1 MNAIK
6 DKAFKH
12 LFTYVEIIT
21 DFLERLYSYFG
32 IEGDLNIKYLN
43 GEQLIPGEYINTKDF
58 YGDIVAETKDT
69 IISLEAYTNY
79 MPFSEK
85 KSFSYAARLY
95 GSQLKTNVS
104 YENLRKLICINLI
117 AGNKPKKYNTM
128 EIYEMFDIK
137 YQKELE
143 IKPLKYIR
151 IYIDMVKEIPYNK
164 DEHRFITWLRILA
177 CSDISEMRKYAEG
190 DVIMEKTI
198 RYLDKFYAEEGN
210 SREDRFKSDLEDM
223 RMIGQEE
230 GLVKGEKI
238 GIAKGKELGIAE
250 GKKLGIAEGRAETAM
265 AMLENNFSIEDIAK
279 VTKMSI
285 NKIKALIG

>member
-1 MNAIK
+1 MIVMLVMAMVKFGIFKEDNLNAIK
-6 DKAFKH
+6 DTAFKH
-12 LFTYVEIIT
+12 LFTHVEIIT
-21 DFLERLYSYFG
+21 DFLESLYSYFG

-43 GEQLIPGEYINTKDF
+43 GEQLIPGEYINMKDF
-58 YGDIVAETKDT
+58 YGDIVAETEDT

-117 AGNKPKKYNTM
+117 AGNKPKKYNAM

-137 YQKELE
+137 RKKGME
-143 IKPLKYIR
+143 IKPLKYIK
-151 IYIDMVKEIPYNK
+151 IYIDMVKEMPYNK
-164 DEHRFITWLRILA
+164 NENRFITWLRILA
-177 CSDISEMRKYAEG
+177 CSDISEMRKYVKG
-190 DVIMEKTI
+190 DVIMEKTV
-198 RYLDKFYAEEGN
+198 RYLEKFYAEEGN

-223 RMIGQEE
+223 KRIGYEE
-230 GLVKGEKI
+230 GRTD
-238 GIAKGKELGIAE
+238 GINT
-250 GKKLGIAEGRAETAM
+250 TAL

-279 VTKMSI
+279 VTKMSA
-285 NKIKALIG
+285 NKIKALIN

>member
-12 LFTYVEIIT
+12 VFTHVEIIT
-21 DFLERLYSYFG
+21 DFLESLYSYFG
-32 IEGDLNIKYLN
+32 IGGDLNIKYLN
-43 GEQLIPGEYINTKDF
+43 GEQLIPGEYINMKDF
-58 YGDIVAETKDT
+58 YGDIVAETEDT

-117 AGNKPKKYNTM
+117 AGNKPKKYNAL

-137 YQKELE
+137 HKKGMG
-143 IKPLKYIR
+143 IKPLKYIK
-151 IYIDMVKEIPYNK
+151 IYIDMVKEMPYNK

-177 CSDISEMRKYAEG
+177 CGNISEMRKYAKG
-190 DVIMEKTI
+190 DVIMEKTV
-198 RYLDKFYAEEGN
+198 RYLEKFYAEEGN

-223 RMIGQEE
+223 KRIGYEE
-230 GLVKGEKI
+230 GRTD
-238 GIAKGKELGIAE
+238 GINT
-250 GKKLGIAEGRAETAM
+250 TAL

-279 VTKMSI
+279 VTKMSV
-285 NKIKALIG
+285 NKIKALIS

>member
-1 MNAIK
+1 MLVMAMVKFGIFKEDNLNAIK

-12 LFTYVEIIT
+12 VFTHVEYIT
-21 DFLERLYSYFG
+21 DFLESLYSYFG

-43 GEQLIPGEYINTKDF
+43 GEQLISGEYMNMKDF
-58 YGDIVAETKDT
+58 YGDIVAETEDT

-95 GSQLKTNVS
+95 GNQLKSNIS
-104 YENLRKLICINLI
+104 YESIRKLICINLI

-128 EIYEMFDIK
+128 EIYEMFDVK
-137 YQKELE
+137 HKKGMK
-143 IKPLKYIR
+143 IKPLKYIK
-151 IYIDMVKEIPYNK
+151 IYIDMVKEMPYNK

-177 CSDISEMRKYAEG
+177 CSNISEMRKYAKG
-190 DVIMEKTI
+190 DVIMEKTV
-198 RYLDKFYAEEGN
+198 RYLEKFYAEEGN
-210 SREDRFKSDLEDM
+210 SREDRFRSDLEDM
-223 RMIGQEE
+223 KRIGYEE
-230 GLVKGEKI
+230 GRTD
-238 GIAKGKELGIAE
+238 GINS
-250 GKKLGIAEGRAETAM
+250 TVM

-285 NKIKALIG
+285 NKIKALIS

>member
-1 MNAIK
+1 MKAIK

-12 LFTYVEIIT
+12 LFTHVEIIT
-21 DFLERLYSYFG
+21 DFLESMYSYFG

-43 GEQLIPGEYINTKDF
+43 GEQLIPVEYINMKDF
-58 YGDIVAETKDT
+58 YGDIVAETEDS

-117 AGNKPKKYNTM
+117 AGNKPKKYNAM

-137 YQKELE
+137 HKKGMK
-143 IKPLKYIR
+143 IKPLKYIK

-164 DEHRFITWLRILA
+164 GEHRFITWLRILA
-177 CSDISEMRKYAEG
+177 CSDISEMRKYAKG
-190 DVIMEKTI
+190 DVIMEKTV
-198 RYLDKFYAEEGN
+198 RYLEKFYAEEGN

-230 GLVKGEKI
+230 GLVKGKKI

-285 NKIKALIG
+285 NKIKALIS

>member
-1 MNAIK
+1 MKAIK

-12 LFTYVEIIT
+12 LFTHVEVIT
-21 DFLERLYSYFG
+21 DFLESMYSYFG
-32 IEGDLNIKYLN
+32 IQGDLNINYLN
-43 GEQLIPGEYINTKDF
+43 GEQLIPEEYINMKDF
-58 YGDIVAETKDT
+58 YGGIVAETEDS
-69 IISLEAYTNY
+69 IISLEAYTSY

-117 AGNKPKKYNTM
+117 AGNKPKKYNAM

-137 YQKELE
+137 HKKGMK
-143 IKPLKYIR
+143 IKPLKYIK
-151 IYIDMVKEIPYNK
+151 IYIDMVKGIPYNK

-177 CSDISEMRKYAEG
+177 CSDISEMRKYAKG
-190 DVIMEKTI
+190 DVIMGKTV
-198 RYLDKFYAEEGN
+198 RYLEKFYAEEGN

-230 GLVKGEKI
+230 GLVKGKKI

-279 VTKMSI
+279 VTKMSV
-285 NKIKALIG
+285 NKIKALIS

>member
-1 MNAIK
+1 MAVMAMVKFGIFKEDNLNAIK

-223 RMIGQEE
+223 KRIGYEE
-230 GLVKGEKI
+230 GRI
-238 GIAKGKELGIAE
+238 DGINT
-250 GKKLGIAEGRAETAM
+250 TAL

-279 VTKMSI
+279 VTKMSV
-285 NKIKALIG
+285 NKIKTLMG

>member
-12 LFTYVEIIT
+12 LFTHVEIIT
-21 DFLERLYSYFG
+21 DFLESMYSYFG
-32 IEGDLNIKYLN
+32 IQGDLNINYLN
-43 GEQLIPGEYINTKDF
+43 GEQLIPGEYINMKDF
-58 YGDIVAETKDT
+58 YGDIVAETEDS
-69 IISLEAYTNY
+69 IISLEAYTSY

-117 AGNKPKKYNTM
+117 AGNKPKKYNAM

-137 YQKELE
+137 HKKGMK
-143 IKPLKYIR
+143 IKPLKYIK
-151 IYIDMVKEIPYNK
+151 IYIDMVKEIPYNIG
-164 DEHRFITWLRILA
+164 EHRFITWLRILA
-177 CSDISEMRKYAEG
+177 CNDISKMRKYAKG
-190 DVIMEKTI
+190 DVIMEKTV
-198 RYLDKFYAEEGN
+198 RYLEKFYAEEGN

-230 GLVKGEKI
+230 GLVKGKKI

-250 GKKLGIAEGRAETAM
+250 GKKLGIAEGRTETAM

-285 NKIKALIG
+285 NKIKALMG

>member
-12 LFTYVEIIT
+12 LFTHVEIIT
-21 DFLERLYSYFG
+21 DFLESLYSYFG

-43 GEQLIPGEYINTKDF
+43 GEQLISGEYMNMKDF
-58 YGDIVAETKDT
+58 YGDIVTETEDT

-95 GSQLKTNVS
+95 GNQLKSNIS
-104 YENLRKLICINLI
+104 YESLRKLICINLI

-128 EIYEMFDIK
+128 EIYEMFDVK
-137 YQKELE
+137 HKKGMK
-143 IKPLKYIR
+143 IKPLKYIK
-151 IYIDMVKEIPYNK
+151 IYIDMVKEMPYNK
-164 DEHRFITWLRILA
+164 DEHCFITWLRMLA
-177 CSDISEMRKYAEG
+177 CSNISEMRKYAKG
-190 DVIMEKTI
+190 DVIMEKTV
-198 RYLDKFYAEEGN
+198 RYLEKFYAEEGN
-210 SREDRFKSDLEDM
+210 SREDRFRSDLEDM
-223 RMIGQEE
+223 KRIGYEE
-230 GLVKGEKI
+230 GRTD
-238 GIAKGKELGIAE
+238 GINS
-250 GKKLGIAEGRAETAM
+250 TVM

-285 NKIKALIG
+285 NKIKALIS